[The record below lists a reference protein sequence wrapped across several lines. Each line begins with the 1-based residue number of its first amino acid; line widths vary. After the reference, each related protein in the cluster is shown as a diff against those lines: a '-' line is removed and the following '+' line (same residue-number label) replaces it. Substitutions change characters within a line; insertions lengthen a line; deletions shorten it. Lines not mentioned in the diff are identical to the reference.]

1 MSGKESGK
9 DAGQEQYKLVYAGEI
24 TDGQHAAVVKKR
36 LAGVLKLDDD
46 RMDVLFSGKAVV
58 VKKSTDARTAARYQ
72 DVFQKAGARLRV
84 QPVEGA
90 AAQSAS
96 ASGTAAPASAPTR
109 NSPEP
114 AEAPDKASSADTV
127 PTPSADGDLQVMP
140 VGSDVLTDA
149 ERPDAPAADV
159 DTSHLSVQGA
169 VFVTDEPEAE
179 VDAPNVDHLSM
190 AEPGTVLGDPHE
202 EVVVEIDADFDLA
215 DVGTD
220 MGEITR
226 ESAAPLDVDAVDFD
240 VADAGADLDTK
251 SKPPPPAAPDTSH
264 LTLDDD

>member
-1 MSGKESGK
+1 MPGKESGK
-9 DAGQEQYKLVYAGEI
+9 EPGRDAGQDQFKLVYAGEI
-24 TDGQHAAVVKKR
+24 SDGQHAAVVKKR
-36 LAGVLKLDDD
+36 LAGVLKLDDE

-72 DVFQKAGARLRV
+72 EVFKKAGARLRV

-90 AAQSAS
+90 APQGGAATPAPAPEPDPPQAAAARAETPASDTAS
-96 ASGTAAPASAPTR
+96 AG
-109 NSPEP
+109 
-114 AEAPDKASSADTV
+114 
-127 PTPSADGDLQVMP
+127 SADGNLQVMP

-149 ERPDAPAADV
+149 ERPDAPMAEV

-179 VDAPNVDHLSM
+179 VDAPNVDHLSV
-190 AEPGTVLGDPHE
+190 AEPGTVLGEPTE
-202 EVVVEIDADFDLA
+202 EITVEIDADFDLA

-220 MGEITR
+220 MGEMVR
-226 ESAAPLDVDAVDFD
+226 ESAAPIDVDAVDFE

-251 SKPPPPAAPDTSH
+251 SKQAPPAAPDTSH
-264 LTLDDD
+264 LKLDDD